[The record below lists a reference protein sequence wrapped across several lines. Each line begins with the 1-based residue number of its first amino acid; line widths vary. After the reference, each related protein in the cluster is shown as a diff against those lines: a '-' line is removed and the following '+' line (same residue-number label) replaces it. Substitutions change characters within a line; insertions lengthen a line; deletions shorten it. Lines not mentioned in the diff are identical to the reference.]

1 MAYDQPAPSLPP
13 HEADAKARRPKAVDL
28 FCGIGG
34 MSLGFEQ
41 AGFDVV
47 CAVDFDPLLAAIHKF
62 NHPNTRTVCE
72 DVASLKGRARE
83 ALSLGEIE
91 LDVVFGGPP
100 CQGFSSIG
108 KRQVDD
114 ARNDLVASFITV
126 ATELAPKYIVMEN
139 VEGFLQTAMKPHLD
153 RAKALLSAS
162 DYKFAE
168 PRKADASEFGVPQ
181 RRRRVFLIAWK
192 SSETAPEWPIATH
205 GNEGSGRVGHLTVKD
220 AIGDIG
226 GAARTTKSAYA
237 EMLGR
242 LVTTGMA
249 AARTG
254 SPGRLTGIEGTTHS
268 AKTIK
273 RFEATEQ
280 GKEEP
285 VSRYTRLNWSG
296 LCHTLRAG
304 TGPDHGAF
312 MSARPIHPSE
322 PRVITVREAA
332 RLHGYPDWFQ
342 FHRTK
347 WHSFRGIGNS
357 VPPPMA
363 KAVAGAL
370 ASAAGL
376 SPPQADPVELGPE
389 RLLLLTPAEAAREF
403 GRPAN
408 TLPKRRRNIIDAK

>member
-1 MAYDQPAPSLPP
+1 MAYDQSAPSQPQ
-13 HEADAKARRPKAVDL
+13 ETESEARRPKAVDL

-62 NHPNTRTVCE
+62 NHPNTRSVCR
-72 DVASLKGRARE
+72 DVAALRGCARE
-83 ALSLGEIE
+83 TLSLGEIE

-100 CQGFSSIG
+100 CQGFSLIG

-114 ARNDLVASFITV
+114 SRNDLVLSFIAV
-126 ATELAPKYIVMEN
+126 ATELAPRYIVMEN
-139 VEGFLQTAMKPHLD
+139 VEGILQPAMKSHLD
-153 RAKALLSAS
+153 RAKALLTAS
-162 DYKFAE
+162 GYTFAE
-168 PRKADASEFGVPQ
+168 PRKVDASEFGVPQ
-181 RRRRVFLIAWK
+181 RRRRVFLVAWK
-192 SSETAPEWPIATH
+192 TSEPQPEWPTATH
-205 GNEGSGRVGHLTVKD
+205 GKEGSGLASYLTVRD

-226 GAARTTKSAYA
+226 VDTKKSTYA
-237 EMLGR
+237 ESLAR
-242 LVTTGMA
+242 LATIGAA

-254 SPGRLTGIEGTTHS
+254 SPHRLTGLEGTAHS
-268 AKTIK
+268 AETVK
-273 RFEATEQ
+273 RFKATEQ

-285 VSRYTRLNWSG
+285 ISRYTRLSWSG

-312 MSARPIHPSE
+312 MSARPIHPGK
-322 PRVITVREAA
+322 PRVISVREAA

-357 VPPPMA
+357 VPPPLA
-363 KAVAGAL
+363 KVVGEMIS
-370 ASAAGL
+370 SAMGL
-376 SPPQADPVELGPE
+376 LPTPPQSVPLGA
-389 RLLLLTPAEAAREF
+389 RSLLSLNPTTALKEF
-403 GRPAN
+403 GLPKE
-408 TLPKRRRNIIDAK
+408 TLPKRRRSASGK